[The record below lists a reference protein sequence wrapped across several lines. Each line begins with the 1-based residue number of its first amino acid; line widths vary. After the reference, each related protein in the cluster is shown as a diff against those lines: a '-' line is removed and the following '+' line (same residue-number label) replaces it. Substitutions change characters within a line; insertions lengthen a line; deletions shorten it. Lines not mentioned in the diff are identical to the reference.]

1 MPPRGTPGS
10 HQFAAPS
17 LSICVIER
25 VVPAG
30 DGWLVRIRCSQ
41 VFEGDFRCDHRGG
54 AGAEGDE
61 SLERRRQR
69 LMSGRWTWLRQVHS
83 ADVALITEPGGCAG
97 AVADG
102 AVTAVPEAVLALHTA
117 DCAPVVV
124 VGGGALGVAHAGWR
138 GIVAGVIGEVVDG
151 VRRAQRSASE
161 VTEVRAVIG
170 PVIRPASYEFGA
182 EDLATVAAAAGCDVS
197 GITSWGTPAL
207 DLCAAVLGTL
217 KAARVTDVEDLGLDT
232 ARGGFF
238 SHRARGDRGRQA
250 TAARLERR

>member
-1 MPPRGTPGS
+1 MRGS

-17 LSICVIER
+17 LPIFVIER

-30 DGWLVRIRCSQ
+30 DGRLVRIRCSQ
-41 VFEGDFRCDHRGG
+41 VFEGDFLSDHRGG
-54 AGAEGDE
+54 AGAGRDE

-69 LMSGRWTWLRQVHS
+69 LMSGRWTWLRQVHG
-83 ADVALITEPGGCAG
+83 ADVALVTEPGGGAG
-97 AVADG
+97 TVADG
-102 AVTAVPEAVLALHTA
+102 AVTAVPEVVLALHTA

-138 GIVAGVIGEVVDG
+138 GIVAGVIGRVVDG
-151 VRRAQRSASE
+151 VRRASPSG
-161 VTEVRAVIG
+161 TGSGLRAVIG
-170 PVIRPASYEFGA
+170 PVIRPSSYEFGVD
-182 EDLATVAAAAGCDVS
+182 DLAAVAAAAGRDVS

-207 DLCAAVLGTL
+207 DLGAAVLGAL
-217 KAARVTDVEDLGLDT
+217 DAAGVGDVEDLGLDT

>member
-1 MPPRGTPGS
+1 M
-10 HQFAAPS
+10 
-17 LSICVIER
+17 IER

-30 DGWLVRIRCSQ
+30 DGWLVRVRCSQ
-41 VFEGDFRCDHRGG
+41 VFEGDFRCDRGGG
-54 AGAEGDE
+54 AGAEGNE

-69 LMSGRWTWLRQVHS
+69 LMSGPWTWLNQVHG

-124 VGGGALGVAHAGWR
+124 VGDGALGVAHTGWR
-138 GIVAGVIGEVVDG
+138 GIVAGVIGRVVDG
-151 VRRAQRSASE
+151 VRLAQRSTST

-170 PVIRPASYEFGA
+170 PVIRPSSYEFGA
-182 EDLATVAAAAGCDVS
+182 DDLAEVASAAGCDVS
-197 GITSWGTPAL
+197 AATSWGTPAL
-207 DLCAAVLGTL
+207 DLCAAVLGAL
-217 KAARVTDVEDLGLDT
+217 DAAGVSDVEDLGLDT